1 MSESLVSSGSYRRGV
16 RHEVE
21 LPCELVTP
29 HSDSPLLI
37 WATDLSR
44 VGAWLETPEPL
55 AQGDDVVLC
64 FQPLCGWSGGELQ
77 VFAQVQR
84 AERRMGPSGAR
95 SLGMALEF
103 LDLTPSERVQLSAW
117 LAPRPLPTFK
127 PPSRF
132 KSLGAL
138 LH

>member
-1 MSESLVSSGSYRRGV
+1 V

-21 LPCELVTP
+21 LPCELITSF
-29 HSDSPLLI
+29 SDSPLLI

-44 VGAWLETPEPL
+44 VGVWLETPEPL
-55 AQGDDVVLC
+55 TQGDDVVLC
-64 FQPLCGWSGGELQ
+64 FQPLCSWSSGELQ

-84 AERRMGPSGAR
+84 AARRIGPSGSR

-103 LDLTPSERVQLSAW
+103 LDLSPKQLRELSSW
-117 LAPRPLPTFK
+117 LAPRPRPAFTPRSKL
-127 PPSRF
+127 